1 MKRALIVDDHDLLRR
16 LLSRLLSQRGFET
29 DTATD
34 GVKAEE
40 MLRNKG
46 PYALMVTDIIMPE
59 REGIETIMGA
69 KERYPG
75 LKIIAISGGGRGSA
89 QDYLGVARIVGAD
102 LCLRK
107 PFTADEWNAALDE
120 VLGAD

>member
-34 GVKAEE
+34 GVKVECSE
-40 MLRNKG
+40 TKG
-46 PYALMVTDIIMPE
+46 PTRSWSQTSMPE

-75 LKIIAISGGGRGSA
+75 LKIIAISGGG
-89 QDYLGVARIVGAD
+89 
-102 LCLRK
+102 
-107 PFTADEWNAALDE
+107 
-120 VLGAD
+120 